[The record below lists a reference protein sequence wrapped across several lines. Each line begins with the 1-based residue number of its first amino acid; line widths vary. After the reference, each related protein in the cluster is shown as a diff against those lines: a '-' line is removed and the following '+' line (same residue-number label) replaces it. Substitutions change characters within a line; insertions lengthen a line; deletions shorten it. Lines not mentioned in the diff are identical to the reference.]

1 MFYYLAI
8 ALTGGVVLGIEV
20 LSSRILTPYFG
31 VSLYIWAS
39 ILTITLVCLAVGYFY
54 GGVLT
59 RKKDV
64 NGVRASFNLFVSVA
78 SLAVSLSALLYPYLF
93 PSLMKLPLVAG
104 SLVASIILMVIPLIL
119 LSALNPIVMVLV
131 RKAEGL
137 AGDAGAGLV
146 FFISTL
152 GSVAGVVVTAFLFIP
167 FMSNTVGLLVFALVI
182 ALLSLVGAAAF
193 MRDHQGRR
201 QALLLAGIALACS
214 VGLLVLEIGF
224 PKVRF
229 VDNQGQVWNLQ
240 EERHSIFGSVKVVDR
255 GEGDNLVR
263 FYLNDGMFMDVVD
276 RNNRSVVMFTYTL
289 DVLLK
294 QYASAAHNILFLGL
308 AAGVNP
314 QSLPPSRY
322 QTEVVEINPDS
333 FAVAKKYFGF
343 DDRGRTMHI
352 QDARTFVNACSGR
365 FDAIV
370 FDMFHGDGV
379 PDYLLTREF
388 FQHLKHCG
396 TPNAVIV
403 MNMIDDSQSPQV
415 RNAILATVHTAFPNI
430 NYFLDASSQDVVRN
444 AFLVASNGELAPVAV
459 QDNVPG
465 YLAPSVR
472 AALESGRRIDEQD
485 YDHAPPLTDDHNI
498 YSVLSVGTNMRFRKM
513 IQSALPAGLYKS

>member
-39 ILTITLVCLAVGYFY
+39 ILTITLICLAVGYFY

-59 RKKDV
+59 RRKDIE
-64 NGVRASFNLFVSVA
+64 GVRASFNLFVSVA
-78 SLAVSLSALLYPYLF
+78 SLAVSLAALLYPYLF
-93 PSLMKLPLVAG
+93 PPLMKLPLVAG
-104 SLVASIILMVIPLIL
+104 SLIASIILMVIPLIL

-131 RKAEGL
+131 RKAGGL

-167 FMSNTVGLLVFALVI
+167 LMSNTVGLLVFALI
-182 ALLSLVGAAAF
+182 TALLALLGATSF

-201 QALLLAGIALACS
+201 HALILAGIALACS
-214 VGLLVLEIGF
+214 IGMLVLEIGF
-224 PKVRF
+224 PKMRF
-229 VDNQGQVWNLQ
+229 VDKQGVAWNLQ

-255 GEGDNLVR
+255 VEGDVQTRL
-263 FYLNDGMFMDVVD
+263 YLNDGLFQDIVGKD
-276 RNNRSVVMFTYTL
+276 GKSVVMFTYTL
-289 DVLLK
+289 DILLK
-294 QYASAAHNILFLGL
+294 QYAPAAHNILFLGL
-308 AAGVNP
+308 AAGVVP
-314 QSLPPSRY
+314 QYFAPPDY
-322 QTEVVEINPDS
+322 QTEIVEINPDS

-343 DDRGRTMHI
+343 DDRGRSMHI
-352 QDARTFVNACSGR
+352 QDARTFVNACAGR

-379 PDYLLTREF
+379 PDYLLTQEF
-388 FQHLKHCG
+388 FQKLKACG

-403 MNMIDDSQSPQV
+403 MNMIDDAQAPQV

-430 NYFLDASSQDVVRN
+430 NYFLDASSKDAIRN
-444 AFLVASNGELAPVAV
+444 AFIVASNAELTPTEA
-459 QDNVPG
+459 QERVPG
-465 YLAPSVR
+465 FLSARVR
-472 AALESGRRIDEQD
+472 AALDSGHRIAEAD
-485 YDHAPPLTDDHNI
+485 YDHAPPLTDDHNV

-513 IQSALPAGLYKS
+513 LQHALPAELYKS